1 VLRIEADLGKL
12 AARLTRRALVRQA
25 KLGVSYRVKDPV
37 EQGLTSQSYR
47 VLQ

>member
-1 VLRIEADLGKL
+1 MRVRGQV
-12 AARLTRRALVRQA
+12 LVRQA
-25 KLGVSYRVKDPV
+25 KLGVSCRVKDPV